1 MTSQPNAAGGR
12 PEKPR
17 YVTLNSPENASLH
30 AIDVREGG
38 DRPDRTSKGGR
49 FLWAGVLYE
58 DPTHLDPTLQPAG
71 TARSTSPASR

>member
-1 MTSQPNAAGGR
+1 MTSQSNAAGGS
-12 PEKPR
+12 PEEPR
-17 YVTLNSPENASLH
+17 FVTLNSPGTDLQH
-30 AIDVREGG
+30 QPDVREGR
-38 DRPDRTSKGGR
+38 DRLDRTSKGGR